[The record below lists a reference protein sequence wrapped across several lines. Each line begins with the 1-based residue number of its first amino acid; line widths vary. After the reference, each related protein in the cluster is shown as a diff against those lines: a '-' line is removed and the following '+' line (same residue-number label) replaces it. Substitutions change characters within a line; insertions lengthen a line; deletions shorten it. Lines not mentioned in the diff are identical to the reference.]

1 MDSGDE
7 QRPDPDRLLSQVQA
21 EQGKERGGVL
31 KIFFGYAAGVGKTYA
46 MLRSAHAQKAAG
58 VDVVVGYVEPHGRV
72 ETEALLSGLEQLPP
86 VAIAYRGVGLRELD
100 LVAALAR
107 RPKLIIVDEFA
118 HTNAPGMRHRKR
130 WQDVLDLLDAG
141 IDVYTT
147 LNVQHIDSLN
157 DVVSKATG
165 VVVRETVP
173 DEVFDRAGQIEIIDL
188 PPEELLRRLAEGKVY
203 LPSQAR
209 SAMAK
214 FFQKANL
221 VALREISLRRA
232 ADRIN
237 LEVESAR
244 LAHAE
249 LKVIPTAEHLL
260 VCVGPSSTSAD
271 VIRQARRMALV
282 FHAKWIALH
291 VETSRTVDWDAE
303 TRKRLYEN
311 LRLAEELG
319 AEVATIRG
327 ENVPAEILAY
337 ARLRNATKIVIGKH
351 PDRRSLIRLV
361 RKNIVSELL
370 DMSGEIAIYVI
381 PGSRGETPVGAAAGA
396 RERVSGGRALAAL
409 GLFAATNLVSLAL
422 DAAGLSD
429 ANIVMVFVLG
439 VFLITVLCG
448 RILGI
453 IAAVAGVFCFDFFF
467 VPPRLSVAVSDTQYF
482 LTFFVMLVVT
492 LFTSTFTSRIRRQ
505 GRLSVERERRIEP
518 LYRLT
523 RNLSRT
529 SGTNQIAAI
538 AESELAGLLR
548 GEVVIYLKDKA
559 GDFVSPAQDT
569 SSLLRDEA
577 ERAVARWALEHNQMA
592 GLGTDTLP
600 GAQALYLPLA
610 GSQGSFGVLGI
621 RPAERSE
628 LRSEQRYLLETFAA
642 QIALALERDQLAEEA
657 QRILVQAESERLRN
671 SLLRSISHDIRS
683 PLAGIAGASSTLLD
697 KEGELGPEVRTRLLK
712 NIYDDA
718 NWLTQLVENLLSMT
732 RLESEGVAIGKQWEA
747 VDDILASV
755 LLHLKAR
762 LAERKVSVAIPPQL
776 TMVPMDGSLIEQVIA
791 NILDNA
797 IKYTPE
803 GSPIEIRVQVEREQ
817 ATFLFADRGPGIAP
831 QDLGNLFVK
840 FYRGKP
846 QREAFRRGAGL
857 GLSICKAIVEAH
869 GGEIHAENRPGGGAI
884 FAFSL
889 PLTGENPLA
898 TLGATDPNEE
908 EGSAR

>member
-1 MDSGDE
+1 MTNGDE
-7 QRPDPDRLLSQVQA
+7 RRPDPDRLLSQISA
-21 EQGKERGGVL
+21 EQAQETRGVL

-46 MLRSAHAQKAAG
+46 MLQSAHAQKHAG
-58 VDVVVGYVEPHGRV
+58 IDVVVGYVEPHGRV

-86 VAIAYRGVGLRELD
+86 LAVTYRGVSLADFD
-100 LVAALAR
+100 LAAALAR
-107 RPKLIIVDEFA
+107 RPQLVIVDELA
-118 HTNAPGMRHRKR
+118 HTNASGMRHRKR
-130 WQDVLDLLDAG
+130 WQDVIDLLDAG

-147 LNVQHIDSLN
+147 LNVQHIESLN
-157 DVVSKATG
+157 DIVSKVTG

-173 DEVFDRAGQIEIIDL
+173 DEVFDRAAEIEIIDL
-188 PPEELLRRLAEGKVY
+188 PPEELLGRLAEGKVY

-209 SAMAK
+209 SAMTK

-237 LEVESAR
+237 IEVESTR
-244 LAHAE
+244 LARAE

-260 VCVGPSSTSAD
+260 VCVGPTPTSAD

-291 VETSRTVDWDAE
+291 VETSRAVDLDPE
-303 TRKRLYEN
+303 SRSLLYQN

-327 ENVPAEILAY
+327 DNVPAEILAY

-351 PDRRSLIRLV
+351 PDRRPLLASL

-370 DMSGEIAIYVI
+370 DTSGDIAVYVI
-381 PGSRGETPVGAAAGA
+381 PGLPGETKRRTAARA
-396 RERVSGGRALAAL
+396 REHMSSRTVLLAL
-409 GLFAATNLVSLAL
+409 GLLVATNLVSFAL
-422 DAAGLSD
+422 QTAGLSE
-429 ANIVMVFVLG
+429 ANIVMIFVLG
-439 VFLITVLCG
+439 VFLVTVLCG
-448 RILGI
+448 RTLGI
-453 IAAVAGVFCFDFFF
+453 LASVAGVLSFDVFF
-467 VPPRLSVAVSDTQYF
+467 VPPRLSIAVSDTQYF

-492 LFTSTFTSRIRRQ
+492 LVTSTLTSRIRRQ
-505 GRLSVERERRIEP
+505 AQLSVDRERRIEP

-523 RNLSRT
+523 RNLSKT
-529 SGTNQIAAI
+529 SGTNQIATI
-538 AESELAGLLR
+538 AESELASLLR
-548 GEVVIYLKDKA
+548 GEVVIYLKNEA
-559 GDFVSPAQDT
+559 GDLISPVQDT
-569 SSLLRDEA
+569 SSLLHDGA
-577 ERAVARWALEHNQMA
+577 ERAVAHWALEHNQMA

-600 GAQALYLPLA
+600 GARALYLPLS
-610 GSQGSFGVLGI
+610 GSQGGFGVLGI
-621 RPAERSE
+621 RPTDRSE
-628 LRSEQRYLLETFAA
+628 LRPEQRYLLETFAA
-642 QIALALERDQLAEEA
+642 QIALALERDQLAEES
-657 QRILVQAESERLRN
+657 QKILVQAESERLRN

-697 KEGELGPEVRTRLLK
+697 KDEELQPEMRKHLLK
-712 NIYDDA
+712 NIFDDA

-732 RLESEGVAIGKQWEA
+732 RLESERISIANQWEA
-747 VDDILASV
+747 VDDIIASV
-755 LLHLKAR
+755 LLHLKPR
-762 LAERKVSVAIPPQL
+762 LIGRPVSVAIPPQI

-803 GSPIEIRVQVEREQ
+803 GSPIEIRVQVERDH
-817 ATFLFADRGPGIAP
+817 ATFIFADRGSGIGSE
-831 QDLGNLFVK
+831 DLENLFVK

-857 GLSICKAIVEAH
+857 GLSICKAIVDAH
-869 GGEIHAENRPGGGAI
+869 GGEIRAENRPGGGAI
-884 FAFSL
+884 FSFSL

-898 TLGATDPNEE
+898 TIGKAGPPEE
-908 EGSAR
+908 ADAAQ

>member
-1 MDSGDE
+1 MTNGDD
-7 QRPDPDRLLSQVQA
+7 QRPDPDRLLSQITA
-21 EQGKERGGVL
+21 ERAQEARGVL

-46 MLRSAHAQKAAG
+46 MLRAAHDQKKAG
-58 VDVVVGYVEPHGRV
+58 VEVVVGYVEPHGRV

-86 VAIAYRGVGLRELD
+86 IAVSYRGVNLSDFD
-100 LVAALAR
+100 LAGALGR
-107 RPKLIIVDEFA
+107 RPRLIIVDEFA

-130 WQDVLDLLDAG
+130 WQDILDLLEAG

-147 LNVQHIDSLN
+147 LNVQHIESLN

-173 DEVFDRAGQIEIIDL
+173 DEVFDRAAQIEIIDL

-209 SAMAK
+209 SAMTR

-221 VALREISLRRA
+221 VALREIALRRA

-237 LEVESAR
+237 IEVESAR
-244 LAHAE
+244 LARAE

-260 VCVGPSSTSAD
+260 VCVGPTPTSAD

-291 VETSRTVDWDAE
+291 VETSGAVDWDPE
-303 TRKRLYEN
+303 TRSRLYEN

-351 PDRRSLIRLV
+351 PDRRPLLAPF
-361 RKNIVSELL
+361 RKNIVSERL
-370 DMSGEIAIYVI
+370 DTSGDIAVYVI
-381 PGSRGETPVGAAAGA
+381 PGLPGEA
-396 RERVSGGRALAAL
+396 RRRTSGRVREHISGRSALLALAL
-409 GLFAATNLVSLAL
+409 LIATNLVSLAL
-422 DAAGLSD
+422 DAAGLSV

-439 VFLITVLCG
+439 VFLVTVLCG
-448 RILGI
+448 RALGI
-453 IAAVAGVFCFDFFF
+453 VASVAGVLSFDVFF
-467 VPPRLSVAVSDTQYF
+467 VPPRLSIAVSDTQYF

-492 LFTSTFTSRIRRQ
+492 LVTSTLTSRLSRQ
-505 GRLSVERERRIEP
+505 AQLSVERERRIEP

-523 RNLSRT
+523 RNLSKT
-529 SGTNQIAAI
+529 SGTNQIANI
-538 AESELAGLLR
+538 AESELTGLLR
-548 GEVVIYLKDKA
+548 GEVVIFLKDEA
-559 GDFVSPAQDT
+559 GELVSPAQDT
-569 SSLLRDEA
+569 SSLLHDGA

-600 GAQALYLPLA
+600 GAHALYLPLA
-610 GSQGSFGVLGI
+610 GSAGGFGVLGI
-621 RPAERSE
+621 RPTGRGE
-628 LRSEQRYLLETFAA
+628 LRPEQRYLLETFAA
-642 QIALALERDQLAEEA
+642 QIALALERDQLAEES
-657 QRILVQAESERLRN
+657 QKILVQAESERLRN

-697 KEGELGPEVRTRLLK
+697 KDEELRPEARKRLLK
-712 NIYDDA
+712 NIFDDA

-732 RLESEGVAIGKQWEA
+732 RLESESVAIARQWEA
-747 VDDILASV
+747 VDDIIASV
-755 LLHLKAR
+755 LLHLKQR
-762 LAERKVSVAIPPQL
+762 LIGRPVSVAIPPQI
-776 TMVPMDGSLIEQVIA
+776 TMVPMDGSLIEQVIT

-803 GSPIEIRVQVEREQ
+803 GSPIEIRVQVERDR
-817 ATFLFADRGPGIAP
+817 ATFIFADRGSGIAAE
-831 QDLGNLFVK
+831 DLENLFVK

-857 GLSICKAIVEAH
+857 GLSICKAIVDAH

-884 FAFSL
+884 FSFSL
-889 PLTGENPLA
+889 PLAGENPLA
-898 TLGATDPNEE
+898 TIGEAGSPEGTD
-908 EGSAR
+908 A